1 MKKEAADLNIIQIDS
16 SLFSMRLPYPLEL
29 QYLKS

>member
-1 MKKEAADLNIIQIDS
+1 MKKEAADLNTIQIDS
-16 SLFSMRLPYPLEL
+16 SLLSIWLLYPLEL